1 LIQKNTLIDRKI
13 APPFQA
19 ITELPFPDLQTTKLN
34 NGQHLHKVNVGS
46 QPAIKLEIIFEA
58 GSKYQSQK
66 SVAAL
71 TSKTL
76 LSGTTKHSSFELAE
90 QFSQYGGFTEISQ
103 NAEQL
108 AFSLYGLTHHLE
120 NFLPLICDVL
130 TDCTFPKSEFDT
142 QKQISGQQLEV
153 SLEKTSF
160 IANYTFKE
168 ELFGKDNPLGSFSS
182 LEDIA
187 AVERTDAINF
197 YNERIR
203 EQPFSVFLSG
213 QFDDSHAELVDKF
226 LGALKVN
233 KASDEKPIE
242 LPETTPKKLLVEKE
256 GSLQSTIRM
265 GRLMFTRTHPDY
277 FPFAVTNAVLGGY
290 FGSRLMKN
298 IREEK
303 GFTYGISSSMIPM
316 QSFGYFLIGTDV
328 KGEFT
333 QQTLDEIYKEINILQ
348 KETISEDELTIVKN
362 YIIGSVSGSINNA
375 FDIADKYKM
384 LIREGLTKSYYEDF
398 IKNINNVSAEDIKEM
413 ATKYLKPA
421 ELTEIVVGG
430 K

>member
-1 LIQKNTLIDRKI
+1 MIDRKT

-19 ITELPFPDLQTTKLN
+19 ITELSFPDLQTTTLS
-34 NGQHLHKVNVGS
+34 NGQQIHQVNVGS

-58 GSKYQSQK
+58 GSRYQAKK

-76 LSGTTKHSSFELAE
+76 LSGTTKHSSFQLAE

-108 AFSLYGLTHHLE
+108 SFVLYGLTQHLE
-120 NFLPLICDVL
+120 NFLPLICEVL
-130 TDCTFPKSEFDT
+130 TDCTFPESEFET
-142 QKQISGQQLEV
+142 QKQIKQQQLQV

-160 IANYTFKE
+160 VANQTFKE
-168 ELFGKDNPLGSFSS
+168 ELFGKNHPLGKFSS

-187 AVERTDAINF
+187 AVEQADVINF
-197 YNERIR
+197 YNERIK
-203 EQPFSVFLSG
+203 EKPFNIFLSG
-213 QFDDSHAELVDKF
+213 QFEDTHIELINIS
-226 LGALKVN
+226 LGSLKVAN
-233 KASDEKPIE
+233 SIDKNPAEPPVTIA
-242 LPETTPKKLLVEKE
+242 KKLLVEKE

-277 FPFAVTNAVLGGY
+277 FPFIVTNAVLGGY

-298 IREEK
+298 IREDK

-316 QSFGYFLIGTDV
+316 KSLGYFLIGTDV

-333 QQTLDEIYKEINILQ
+333 QQTLDEVYKEINILRN
-348 KETISEDELTIVKN
+348 EIISEDELTIVKN

-384 LIREGLTKSYYEDF
+384 LVREGLTKSYYEDF
-398 IKNINNVSAEDIKEM
+398 INNINNVSAEQVKEM
-413 ATKYLKPA
+413 AVKYLNPTD
-421 ELTEIVVGG
+421 LTEVVVGG